1 MTPATRALLQ
11 DMLAHGSE
19 ARSAVGQAGADE
31 ILADRGREHTVL
43 RTLQIVGEAAAQ
55 IRKLEPDGLTG
66 IALGPVI
73 SVRNV
78 LVHGYAKIRM
88 VEVVGIIR
96 NGLPTLLDAIERLL
110 AETSE

>member
-1 MTPATRALLQ
+1 MTPATRSLLQ
-11 DMLAHGSE
+11 EMIAYGTE
-19 ARSAVGQAGADE
+19 ARAAVGADGVEE

-55 IRKLEPDGLTG
+55 IRKLEPDGLPG
-66 IALGPVI
+66 ITLGPVI

-88 VEVVGIIR
+88 VEVVAIIR
-96 NGLPTLLDAIERLL
+96 NDMPPLLDAIERLL
-110 AETSE
+110 AETPE

>member
-1 MTPATRALLQ
+1 MTPATRSLLQ
-11 DMLAHGSE
+11 DMIAFGQE
-19 ARSAVGQAGADE
+19 ACTAVGEADADE
-31 ILADRGREHTVL
+31 ILADRPREHTVL

-55 IRKLEPDGLTG
+55 VRKLEPEGLPG

-88 VEVVGIIR
+88 VEVVAIIR
-96 NGLPTLLDAIERLL
+96 KDLPPLLDAIERLL
-110 AETSE
+110 AETQK